1 MEDIRETIGANIRTL
16 RKQKGQ
22 SLQSLSKQV
31 GITHQ
36 QLSRIENGSGTTN
49 ATLQRIAQLL
59 DVDIPTLMDEPECT
73 LQRILPQTKN
83 FISDQ
88 LCNQM
93 YARIYDEVIKVTNDA
108 AIDKFMVEVTEKLVK
123 NKAKIRNFMCTH
135 AGDKEIYTF
144 TPSALLDFCQLLY
157 VDFADHAMRISKT
170 DYTGTDDP
178 TEQE

>member
-1 MEDIRETIGANIRTL
+1 MEDMRETIGNNIRIL
-16 RKQKGQ
+16 RKQRGQ
-22 SLQSLSKQV
+22 SLQSLSKQI

-49 ATLQRIAQLL
+49 ATLQRIAQIL
-59 DVDIPTLMDEPECT
+59 DVDIPTLMEEPECT
-73 LQRILPQTKN
+73 LQRILPQTRN

-108 AIDKFMVEVTEKLVK
+108 VIDRFMVEVTEKLVK
-123 NKAKIRNFMCTH
+123 NKGKIRNLMCTH
-135 AGDKEIYTF
+135 AGDKENYTF
-144 TPSALLDFCQLLY
+144 TPSALLDFCQLMF
-157 VDFADHAMRISKT
+157 VDFADHAMRLSKT
-170 DYTGTDDP
+170 DYNNTDEP